1 MILRE
6 YIFNFKIFKE
16 VRLSKVKSSLKFN
29 PLLKLAIKAGVK
41 TAVIPL
47 IRSVGLNLRDSN
59 GFTPLMIAAMHGQ
72 HEICHLLLLEGAD
85 PLLTDGQGMT
95 ALQIA
100 KSKGFSS
107 IIQLFEPEKKITE
120 EQSQPSTVAL
130 QTALA
135 SGVCTSK
142 DHDEGKVYL
151 SCKERFIECEVKISR
166 FEQQEECIGWEAED
180 PVRIPM
186 NDDVC
191 LAQAVSVQNHI
202 SAHRPID
209 RDFDWSDIDIDL
221 PPIAPLA
228 TSKVDFPA
236 LKQLVLAGLSAGVV
250 SYRQVH
256 NAILDDYGSQA
267 EERDALFISLLENSG
282 IDVEENIELTPIE
295 LAESD
300 AEQEDVIDDVFHSL
314 ETVEV
319 NSLQAYLRGMSQFDL
334 LNKDHEER
342 FGQRMDSAL
351 ISLYR
356 HLANLSDTDW
366 QLLSGGT
373 VSSIVDE
380 SVDEDC
386 EEEEAEITVIPFIDG
401 EQDEVIPE
409 TEMEIEGFWIYANKI
424 RLGIEAAEEKQ
435 IPRPA
440 PKELTEI
447 RLRLMGLN
455 EESGLPIKR
464 VIDTYEKIR
473 NKFVTA
479 NLRLV
484 ASIAKRYQSR
494 GLDYDDLIQE
504 GNIGLMKAVEK
515 FDYRKGFKFST
526 YATWWIKQTVTRA
539 IADQARMIRIPVHM
553 VESINAVIRVKR
565 EFFGKHGDLT
575 IEHIAEIIGKT
586 PEQISK
592 IMRANAEYVYFDDLA
607 DNWFDYLEVESSI
620 SQPDQWVSDRGLMAV
635 IHMLVNGL
643 NEKLNSHGDRM
654 TQVIRL
660 RFGLDGEQE
669 MTLEEVGQVFGVT
682 RERIRQI
689 EAKALKKL
697 QHPTRCEILEPYM
710 NSVLLSEN

>member
-1 MILRE
+1 M
-6 YIFNFKIFKE
+6 
-16 VRLSKVKSSLKFN
+16 SKVKSSLKFN

-120 EQSQPSTVAL
+120 EQLQPSTVAL

-142 DHDEGKVYL
+142 DDDEGKVYL

-256 NAILDDYGSQA
+256 DAILDDYGS
-267 EERDALFISLLENSG
+267 ESKERYALFISLLENSG
-282 IDVEENIELTPIE
+282 IDVEENVECTSTALV
-295 LAESD
+295 ESD
-300 AEQEDVIDDVFHSL
+300 LEQQEVVEDIFHSL
-314 ETVEV
+314 ETSERD
-319 NSLQAYLRGMSQFDL
+319 SLWAYFGAMRQFDL
-334 LNKDHEER
+334 LGKDHEER

-351 ISLYR
+351 IALCR

-366 QLLSGGT
+366 QLVSGVA
-373 VSSIVDE
+373 VSGSGDV
-380 SVDEDC
+380 SVDEDSEDI
-386 EEEEAEITVIPFIDG
+386 EEEEITVIPFVDD

-409 TEMEIEGFWIYANKI
+409 LGMEMEGFWEYASKI
-424 RLGIEAAEEKQ
+424 RLGVEKADETQ

-440 PKELTEI
+440 SKELAEI
-447 RLRLMGLN
+447 R
-455 EESGLPIKR
+455 SGLKEISREDGWSIKKA
-464 VIDTYEKIR
+464 IDTYETVK
-473 NKFVTA
+473 NAFVTA

-484 ASIAKRYQSR
+484 VSIANRYRNR
-494 GLDYDDLIQE
+494 GLNYDDLIQE
-504 GNIGLMKAVEK
+504 GNIGLMRAVEK

-526 YATWWIKQTVTRA
+526 YATWWIRQAITRA
-539 IADQARMIRIPVHM
+539 IADQARMIRVPVHM
-553 VESINAVIRVKR
+553 MESINAVWRVEHELECKY
-565 EFFGKHGDLT
+565 GKDVT
-575 IEHIAEIIGKT
+575 IEQIAEAVGRTTK
-586 PEQISK
+586 QIEK
-592 IMRANAEYVYFDDLA
+592 IFRIRADSIFFDDLSE
-607 DNWFDYLEVESSI
+607 NPSDYLKAVGNEFN
-620 SQPDQWVSDRGLMAV
+620 PDQCASDDELAKV
-635 IHMLVNGL
+635 IHDLTNNLGKKMP
-643 NEKLNSHGDRM
+643 K
-654 TQVIRL
+654 VIQL

-669 MTLEEVGQVFGVT
+669 MTLEEVGQIFGVT

-697 QHPTRCEILEPYM
+697 KHPVHCEILKPYINFDLLPEEP
-710 NSVLLSEN
+710 EIP